1 MKKIFLLFTLIIFAF
16 CGGGEKEIPASASGQ
31 EAHEHADKEIS
42 VEKEDDHEHREL
54 HLSPQ
59 KQKEW
64 GIVVGTAASQEL
76 SSTIQLPGILTLNQ
90 NRTAHISSLVAGKV
104 ASLAVD
110 LGNRVNKG
118 QVLLTVNSPD
128 FARAQADFLQTMA
141 KLNLSRKEHERAKM
155 LLEEKAIEEREFL
168 RREAEFEKLSTEVG
182 GLGAVLHAYGMDH
195 EQTEKLIAKCANRE
209 SDGKLCELADPNLPL
224 LSPLSGTIIFRDVI
238 VGEHVEP
245 EKILFTVSDLSLL
258 WAVLDAYEKDL
269 PFINK
274 DSRIV
279 IQSSVYPEREWQGK
293 ITYISDIIDEKLR
306 TVKIRIEVK
315 NAQGLLKPNMYIQGI
330 VQNKAGTQKLL
341 AIPEEAVQNLNGEKI
356 VFVLEGQDVFSIRH
370 VELGNKIGNQVIIAR
385 GLESGQRIVIKGAF
399 TLKTEL
405 TKGTFGH
412 GHVH

>member
-1 MKKIFLLFTLIIFAF
+1 MKKIFLLLTLILFAF
-16 CGGGEKEIPASASGQ
+16 CGGGEKDIPASASGQ
-31 EAHEHADKEIS
+31 EAQEHSGTELTA
-42 VEKEDDHEHREL
+42 EKEDDHEHREL
-54 HLSPQ
+54 QLPSQ

-118 QVLLTVNSPD
+118 QVLLTLNSPD

-141 KLNLSRKEHERAKM
+141 KLNLSRKEYERAKM

-195 EQTEKLIAKCANRE
+195 EQTEKLIEKCANRE
-209 SDGKLCELADPNLPL
+209 SDGKLCELADPNLSL

-238 VGEHVEP
+238 VGEHIGP

-279 IQSSVYPEREWQGK
+279 IQSSLYPEREWPGK
-293 ITYISDIIDEKLR
+293 ITYISDMIDEKLR
-306 TVKIRIEVK
+306 TVKIRVEVK
-315 NAQGLLKPNMYIQGI
+315 NAESLLKPNMYIQGI
-330 VQNKAGTQKLL
+330 IQNKAGTQKLL

-356 VFVLEGQDVFSIRH
+356 VFILEGQDVFSIRH
-370 VELGNKIGNQVIIAR
+370 VELGNKIGNQIIITK

-405 TKGTFGH
+405 TKGTFGQ

>member
-1 MKKIFLLFTLIIFAF
+1 MPSSTSEQKA
-16 CGGGEKEIPASASGQ
+16 Q
-31 EAHEHADKEIS
+31 EHADQERTA
-42 VEKEDDHEHREL
+42 EKEDEPEHEEL

-59 KQKEW
+59 RQKEW
-64 GIVVGTAASQEL
+64 GIVVGTASSQEL
-76 SSTIQLPGILTLNQ
+76 ASKIQLPGILALNQ
-90 NRTAHISSLVAGKV
+90 NRTAHISSLVEGKV

-110 LGNRVNKG
+110 LGDRAHKG
-118 QVLLTVNSPD
+118 QVLLTINSPD
-128 FARAQADFLQTMA
+128 FAKAQADFLQTVA
-141 KLNLSRKEHERAKM
+141 KLSLSRKEYERAKI
-155 LLEEKAIEEREFL
+155 LFNEKAIEEREFL

-195 EQTEKLIAKCANRE
+195 EKTEKLIEKCAARKP
-209 SDGKLCELADPNLPL
+209 DDDLCELANPNLPL
-224 LSPLSGTIIFRDVI
+224 LSPLPGSIIFRDVI
-238 VGEHVEP
+238 IGEYVEP

-258 WAVLDAYEKDL
+258 WALLDAYEKDL

-279 IQSSVYPEREWQGK
+279 IQSPLYPEREFQAR

-306 TVKIRIEVK
+306 TVKIRAEVK
-315 NAQGLLKPNMYIQGI
+315 NTECLLKPNMYIQGI

-341 AIPEEAVQNLNGEKI
+341 AIPEEAVQNLDGEKI
-356 VFVLEGQDVFSIRH
+356 VFILEGQDVFSIRH
-370 VELGNKIGNQVIIAR
+370 VELGNKVGNQIIIAR

>member
-1 MKKIFLLFTLIIFAF
+1 MRKIFLLLTLIIFAF
-16 CGGGEKEIPASASGQ
+16 CGGGEKDIPASASGQ
-31 EAHEHADKEIS
+31 EAHEHSDTELTA
-42 VEKEDDHEHREL
+42 EKEDDHEHREL
-54 HLSPQ
+54 RLPSQ

-141 KLNLSRKEHERAKM
+141 KLNLSRKEYERAKM

-195 EQTEKLIAKCANRE
+195 EQTEKLIEKCANRE

-238 VGEHVEP
+238 VGEHVKP

-279 IQSSVYPEREWQGK
+279 IQSSLYPEREWQGK

-356 VFVLEGQDVFSIRH
+356 VFILEGQDVFSIRH
-370 VELGNKIGNQVIIAR
+370 VELGNKIGNQIIITQ

-405 TKGTFGH
+405 TKGTFGQ